1 MKKRIYADAVC
12 DLFHVGHI
20 NMFKQARAFGNY
32 LIIGIHSDKTA
43 ERYKGTPTIPEQ
55 QRYEIVRNCKLVDEV
70 LEDAPLLRYMSK
82 AETEEF
88 ISKYKIDVVVHG
100 DDAKPI
106 PCPHVVDMGIV
117 RYIKYTPHTSTSKI
131 IKKILATNEN
141 NFRLRY

>member
-1 MKKRIYADAVC
+1 MKKCIYADAVC

-32 LIIGIHSDKTA
+32 LIIGIHSDKSV
-43 ERYKGTPTIPEQ
+43 ERYKRTPIIPEQ

-70 LEDAPLLRYMSK
+70 VEDAPLLRYMSK

-100 DDAKPI
+100 DDTKPI
-106 PCPHVVDMGIV
+106 PCPHVVNMGIV
-117 RYIKYTPHTSTSKI
+117 EYIEYTEGVSTSKI
-131 IKKILATNEN
+131 LEQLREN
-141 NFRLRY
+141 